1 MSVIWITHDL
11 GIVAG
16 LADNVAVMYAGQIV
30 EYAPVR
36 QLFKTHYIP
45 TAKDF
50 LIPCPDWIR
59 IQLII

>member
-30 EYAPVR
+30 EYAP
-36 QLFKTHYIP
+36 
-45 TAKDF
+45 DF
-50 LIPCPDWIR
+50 LILFPDRIR